1 MSGSFQLVEEK
12 LRESAFFLDRFRD
25 SEPLGLEACFYF
37 SAFVSAAR
45 SVTLA
50 LQKTM
55 SDVSGFDDWYHS
67 ARECLKTDPL
77 ARYFK
82 DLRDEV
88 VHEGINPLNKVTVEH
103 LHEALRS
110 QLRGH
115 PRSHSIVMPDLT
127 SADSSVLADAV
138 RVSENYLK
146 SLVTIVYECYSRFRC
161 FVDPRWHFTPGHF
174 AAMGK
179 TFEDALSEC
188 GFPSSWATHAPD
200 SDVRWR
206 VLRRQQPPCQINDLF
221 HEHLGTCIPDP
232 DDDVERQVDID

>member
-1 MSGSFQLVEEK
+1 MSQSFQLVEEK

-25 SEPLGLEACFYF
+25 SDPLGVEARFYF

-45 SVTLA
+45 SVTFV

-55 SDVSGFDDWYHS
+55 RGVSDFDEWYLS
-67 ARECLKTDPL
+67 AQERLKTDPL

-88 VHEGINPLNKVTVEH
+88 VHKGPIPLNEVTVEH
-103 LHEALRS
+103 LDEVLRS
-110 QLRGH
+110 QLCGYPQAH
-115 PRSHSIVMPDLT
+115 TIIMPNLT
-127 SADSSVLADAV
+127 SASSTVLADAV

-146 SLVTIVYECYSRFRC
+146 SLVTVVYECYSRFRC
-161 FVDPRWHFTPGHF
+161 FVDPRWYFTPGHF

-188 GFPSSWATHAPD
+188 GVPSSWAIHAPD
-200 SDVRWR
+200 SNVRWQI
-206 VLRRQQPPCQINDLF
+206 LRRQQPPCLINDLF
-221 HEHLGTCIPDP
+221 HEHLGKYIPDP
-232 DDDVERQVDID
+232 DDDERQTDTD